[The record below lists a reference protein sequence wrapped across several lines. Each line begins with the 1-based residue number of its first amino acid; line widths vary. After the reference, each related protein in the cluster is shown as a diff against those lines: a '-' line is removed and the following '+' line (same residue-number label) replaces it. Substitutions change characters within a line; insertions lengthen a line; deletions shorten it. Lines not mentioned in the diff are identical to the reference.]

1 MDIYDKILF
10 IIYNMF
16 NCGCTIPRSCV
27 RCKQGDRGLIGPQGP
42 IGPRGQV
49 GHTGFTGFTGSQ
61 GPMGSIGPTGPA
73 GSGGGGGTGGIGFT
87 GSSYGNYIYWN
98 NSSWVVGSNNI
109 TLGSNAGKNGV
120 GSGSI
125 AIGTNALNN
134 TSTVPTGTQNI
145 CIGTNAG
152 KSLTTGSD
160 NTIVG
165 SSSGTSI
172 TSGNS
177 NVVVGYNCG
186 NGINNGIYNTLVGY
200 GVSNTNNTSYSTA
213 LGYNSNNAG
222 NSYSTAI
229 GYQSVNTSSYQVMLG
244 NPFTT
249 VVSPGTFYANNGI
262 VTSTTQQPSNNP
274 ELGYIFNSFNPGSF
288 STTITST
295 ITSFFS
301 FNIDPVNI
309 TYGTYLVI
317 LFLCVTNGA
326 TPGSYYTSLSP
337 TGSPQQPT
345 DVTYIPANATTTIKY
360 TLPIQAY
367 SPTTYNIW
375 CYSDAGVSGTIDTTT
390 NPTGSYLSLTR
401 IA

>member
-1 MDIYDKILF
+1 
-10 IIYNMF
+10 
-16 NCGCTIPRSCV
+16 
-27 RCKQGDRGLIGPQGP
+27 
-42 IGPRGQV
+42 
-49 GHTGFTGFTGSQ
+49 
-61 GPMGSIGPTGPA
+61 MGSIGPTGPA

-109 TLGSNAGKNGV
+109 TLGSNAGTNGV

-145 CIGTNAG
+145 CIGAYSG
-152 KSLTTGSD
+152 RSLTSGNNNICIGGTGTGSKINTGFD
-160 NTIVG
+160 NTILG
-165 SSSGTSI
+165 FLSGTSI
-172 TSGNS
+172 TTGYGNVIVGSGS
-177 NVVVGYNCG
+177 GQV
-186 NGINNGIYNTLVGY
+186 INNGFYNTLVGY
-200 GVSNTNNTSYSTA
+200 RVSTINNI
-213 LGYNSNNAG
+213 
-222 NSYSTAI
+222 SYSTAI
-229 GYQSVNTSSYQVMLG
+229 GYGSTNGSNNYSTAIGYDATNTSSYQVMLG
-244 NPFTT
+244 NSQNT
-249 VVSPGTFYANNGI
+249 VVSPGTFYANSGI
-262 VTSTTQQPSNNP
+262 VTSTTDQPFNQC
-274 ELGYIFNSFNPGSF
+274 LGYIFNSFNPITF

-295 ITSFFS
+295 ISSFVS

-375 CYSDAGVSGTIDTTT
+375 CYSDPGVSGTIDTTT